1 MIDTKKQN
9 SLSYKSFDI
18 DGEIILKEIIDQAIS
33 KREKVFIINKD
44 KTFDSFRS
52 YLDIKNCKILFEGT
66 DFEAG
71 DSDFTSS
78 YNLIQLDKSI
88 IDDGATLLSFKTG
101 EIKARIDREVLKAN
115 LYLSLA
121 SDSNM
126 PNGIGLKTNFNLFV
140 IKMKTGTYQRGF
152 RILLDSDYY
161 FDTNL
166 LVLLST
172 SESPEDHPLL
182 KYYYHLLLK
191 QFKSGQLGFDYEK
204 DAILMLQLSQK
215 FFEKDVIIE
224 LQKTIIKSAMAEF
237 KELISLN
244 NKAEHFVEFVASLF
258 DNVFI
263 NIDGIDPKTFLE
275 LINLKKTVTLPFI
288 IDLGFYLGAESFDK
302 LLLLVKNDFL
312 KLDESEVLPLIIE
325 KDCLNFA
332 INERINLIFEIA
344 KTIGST
350 KKLKVLIFISP
361 FFNKDEVSFIKKNLK
376 ILYQLKRKKLIQIIE
391 N

>member
-33 KREKVFIINKD
+33 KRDEVFIINKD
-44 KTFDSFRS
+44 KTFDSFRY

-126 PNGIGLKTNFNLFV
+126 TNGIGLKTNFHLFV
-140 IKMKTGTYQRGF
+140 LKMKTGTYQRGF

-166 LVLLST
+166 LVWLST
-172 SESPEDHPLL
+172 SGSPEDHPLL

-191 QFKSGQLGFDYEK
+191 QFKSGQLGFDYGK

-215 FFEKDVIIE
+215 FLEKDDIIE

-237 KELISLN
+237 KELSSLN

-258 DNVFI
+258 ENVFV

-275 LINLKKTVTLPFI
+275 LINLKTVTLPFI
-288 IDLGFYLGAESFDK
+288 TDLGFYLNTESFDEF
-302 LLLLVKNDFL
+302 LLLVKNDFL
-312 KLDESEVLPLIIE
+312 KLDESEVLPLIFE
-325 KDCLNFA
+325 KDCLNFSN
-332 INERINLIFEIA
+332 NERINLIFEIA
-344 KTIGST
+344 TTIGST

-361 FFNKDEVSFIKKNLK
+361 FFNKDEVYFIKENLK

>member
-33 KREKVFIINKD
+33 KRDKVFIINKD

-166 LVLLST
+166 LFWLST
-172 SESPEDHPLL
+172 SESPADHPLL

-191 QFKSGQLGFDYEK
+191 QFKSGQLGFDYRK

-215 FFEKDVIIE
+215 FLEKDAIIE

-237 KELISLN
+237 KELSSLN

-275 LINLKKTVTLPFI
+275 LINLKSVTLPFI
-288 IDLGFYLGAESFDK
+288 TDLGFYLGAESFDE

-312 KLDESEVLPLIIE
+312 KLDESEVLPLLIE
-325 KDCLNFA
+325 KDFLNFS
-332 INERINLIFEIA
+332 INERINLIFEVA

-361 FFNKDEVSFIKKNLK
+361 FFNKDEVSFIKENLK

>member
-33 KREKVFIINKD
+33 KRDEVFIINKD

-66 DFEAG
+66 DFESG

-126 PNGIGLKTNFNLFV
+126 TNGIGLKTNFHLFV
-140 IKMKTGTYQRGF
+140 LKMKTGTYQRGF

-166 LVLLST
+166 LVWLST
-172 SESPEDHPLL
+172 SESPADHPIL

-191 QFKSGQLGFDYEK
+191 QFKSGQLGFDYGK
-204 DAILMLQLSQK
+204 DAILMLQMSQK
-215 FFEKDVIIE
+215 FLEKDDIIE
-224 LQKTIIKSAMAEF
+224 LQKTIIKSAMAEL
-237 KELISLN
+237 KELSSLN

-275 LINLKKTVTLPFI
+275 LINLKSVTLPFI
-288 IDLGFYLGAESFDK
+288 TDLGFYLGAESFDE

-312 KLDESEVLPLIIE
+312 KLDESEVLPLLIE
-325 KDCLNFA
+325 KDFLNFS
-332 INERINLIFEIA
+332 INEKINLIFEIA

-361 FFNKDEVSFIKKNLK
+361 FFNKDEVSFIKENLK

>member
-33 KREKVFIINKD
+33 KRDEVFIINKD
-44 KTFDSFRS
+44 KTFDFFRS

-152 RILLDSDYY
+152 RIFVDSDYY

-166 LVLLST
+166 LVWLST
-172 SESPEDHPLL
+172 SESPADHPLL

-191 QFKSGQLGFDYEK
+191 QFKSGQLGFDYRK
-204 DAILMLQLSQK
+204 DSILMLQLSQK
-215 FFEKDVIIE
+215 FLEKDDIIE

-237 KELISLN
+237 KELSSLN

-275 LINLKKTVTLPFI
+275 LINLKSVTLPFI
-288 IDLGFYLGAESFDK
+288 TDLGFYLGAESFDE

-312 KLDESEVLPLIIE
+312 KLDESEVFPLLIE
-325 KDCLNFA
+325 KDFLNFS
-332 INERINLIFEIA
+332 INEKINLIFEIA

>member
-33 KREKVFIINKD
+33 KRDEVFIINKD

-71 DSDFTSS
+71 DSNFTSS

-126 PNGIGLKTNFNLFV
+126 TNGIGLKTNFHLFV
-140 IKMKTGTYQRGF
+140 LKMKTGTYQRGF

-166 LVLLST
+166 LVWLST
-172 SESPEDHPLL
+172 SESPADHPLL

-191 QFKSGQLGFDYEK
+191 QFKSGQLGFDYGK

-224 LQKTIIKSAMAEF
+224 LQKTIIKSAMDEF
-237 KELISLN
+237 KELSSLN

-258 DNVFI
+258 DNVFV

-275 LINLKKTVTLPFI
+275 LINLKSVTLPFI
-288 IDLGFYLGAESFDK
+288 TDLGFYLGAESFDE

-312 KLDESEVLPLIIE
+312 KLDESEVLPLLIE
-325 KDCLNFA
+325 KDFLNFS
-332 INERINLIFEIA
+332 INEKINLIFEIA

-361 FFNKDEVSFIKKNLK
+361 FFNKDEVSFIKENLK

>member
-33 KREKVFIINKD
+33 KRDEVFIINKD
-44 KTFDSFRS
+44 KTFDSFRY

-71 DSDFTSS
+71 GSDFTSS

-88 IDDGATLLSFKTG
+88 IDDGTTLLSFKTG

-121 SDSNM
+121 SDSDM
-126 PNGIGLKTNFNLFV
+126 TNGIGLKTNFHLFV
-140 IKMKTGTYQRGF
+140 LKMKTGTYQRGF
-152 RILLDSDYY
+152 RIFVDSDYY

-166 LVLLST
+166 LVWLST

-182 KYYYHLLLK
+182 KYYYNLLLK
-191 QFKSGQLGFDYEK
+191 QFKSGQLGFDYGK

-224 LQKTIIKSAMAEF
+224 LQKTIIKSAMDEF
-237 KELISLN
+237 KELSSLN

-258 DNVFI
+258 DNVFV

-275 LINLKKTVTLPFI
+275 LINLKSVTLPFI
-288 IDLGFYLGAESFDK
+288 TDLGFYLGAESFDE

-312 KLDESEVLPLIIE
+312 KLDESEVLPLLIE
-325 KDCLNFA
+325 KDFLNFS
-332 INERINLIFEIA
+332 INEKINLIFEIA

-361 FFNKDEVSFIKKNLK
+361 FFNKDEVSFIKENLK

>member
-33 KREKVFIINKD
+33 KRDEVFIINKD
-44 KTFDSFRS
+44 KTFDSFRY

-126 PNGIGLKTNFNLFV
+126 TNGIGLKTNFHLFV
-140 IKMKTGTYQRGF
+140 LKMKTGTYQRGF

-166 LVLLST
+166 LVWLST

-191 QFKSGQLGFDYEK
+191 QFKSGQLGFDYGK

-215 FFEKDVIIE
+215 FLEKDDIIE

-237 KELISLN
+237 KELSSLN

-258 DNVFI
+258 ENVFV

-275 LINLKKTVTLPFI
+275 LINLKTVTLPFI
-288 IDLGFYLGAESFDK
+288 TDLGFYLNTESFDEF
-302 LLLLVKNDFL
+302 LLLVKNDFL
-312 KLDESEVLPLIIE
+312 KLDESEVLPLIFE
-325 KDCLNFA
+325 KDCLNFSN
-332 INERINLIFEIA
+332 NERINLIFEIA
-344 KTIGST
+344 TTIGST

-361 FFNKDEVSFIKKNLK
+361 FFNKDEVYFIKENLK

>member
-140 IKMKTGTYQRGF
+140 IKMKTGTSQRGF
-152 RILLDSDYY
+152 RIFVDSDYY

-166 LVLLST
+166 LVWLST
-172 SESPEDHPLL
+172 SESPADHPLL

-191 QFKSGQLGFDYEK
+191 QFKSGQLGFDYRK
-204 DAILMLQLSQK
+204 DSILMLQLSQN

-224 LQKTIIKSAMAEF
+224 LQKTIIKSAMDEF

-258 DNVFI
+258 ENVFI

-275 LINLKKTVTLPFI
+275 LINLKTVTLPFI
-288 IDLGFYLGAESFDK
+288 TDLGFYLNTESFDEF
-302 LLLLVKNDFL
+302 LLLVKNDFL
-312 KLDESEVLPLIIE
+312 KLDESEVLPLIFE
-325 KDCLNFA
+325 KDCLNFSN
-332 INERINLIFEIA
+332 NEKINLIFEIA
-344 KTIGST
+344 TTIGST

-361 FFNKDEVSFIKKNLK
+361 FFNKDEVSFIKENLK

>member
-33 KREKVFIINKD
+33 KRDKVFIINKD

-52 YLDIKNCKILFEGT
+52 YLDIKDCKILFEGT

-152 RILLDSDYY
+152 RIFVDSDYY

-166 LVLLST
+166 LFWLST
-172 SESPEDHPLL
+172 SESPADHPLL

-191 QFKSGQLGFDYEK
+191 QFKSGQLGFDYGK
-204 DAILMLQLSQK
+204 DSILMLQLSQK
-215 FFEKDVIIE
+215 FLEKDDIIE
-224 LQKTIIKSAMAEF
+224 LQKTIIKSATAEF

-275 LINLKKTVTLPFI
+275 LINLKSVALPFI
-288 IDLGFYLGAESFDK
+288 TDLGFYLGAESFDE

-312 KLDESEVLPLIIE
+312 KLDESEVATLLIE
-325 KDCLNFA
+325 KDFFNFS

-361 FFNKDEVSFIKKNLK
+361 FFNKDEVSFIKENLK

>member
-33 KREKVFIINKD
+33 KRDKVFIINKD

-52 YLDIKNCKILFEGT
+52 YLDIKDCKILFEGT

-126 PNGIGLKTNFNLFV
+126 TNGIGLKTNFHLFV
-140 IKMKTGTYQRGF
+140 LKMKTGTYQRGF

-166 LVLLST
+166 LVWLST

-191 QFKSGQLGFDYEK
+191 QFKSGQLGFDYRK

-224 LQKTIIKSAMAEF
+224 LQKTIIKSAMDEF
-237 KELISLN
+237 KELSSLN

-275 LINLKKTVTLPFI
+275 LINLKSVTLPFI
-288 IDLGFYLGAESFDK
+288 NDLGFYLGAESFEE

-312 KLDESEVLPLIIE
+312 KLDESEVLPLLIE
-325 KDCLNFA
+325 KDFLNFS
-332 INERINLIFEIA
+332 INKRINLIFEIA

-361 FFNKDEVSFIKKNLK
+361 FFNKDEVSFIKENLK

>member
-33 KREKVFIINKD
+33 KRDEVFIINKD

-152 RILLDSDYY
+152 RIFVDSDYY

-166 LVLLST
+166 LVWLST
-172 SESPEDHPLL
+172 SESPADHPLL

-191 QFKSGQLGFDYEK
+191 QFKLGQLGFDYGN
-204 DAILMLQLSQK
+204 DSILMLQLSQK
-215 FFEKDVIIE
+215 FLEKDDIIE

-237 KELISLN
+237 KELSSLN

-275 LINLKKTVTLPFI
+275 LINLKSVTLPFI
-288 IDLGFYLGAESFDK
+288 TDLGFYLGAESFDE

-312 KLDESEVLPLIIE
+312 KLDESEVFPLLIE
-325 KDCLNFA
+325 KDFLNFS
-332 INERINLIFEIA
+332 INEKINLIFEIA

>member
-33 KREKVFIINKD
+33 KRDEVFIINKD

-66 DFEAG
+66 DFESG

-126 PNGIGLKTNFNLFV
+126 TNGIGLKTNFHLFV
-140 IKMKTGTYQRGF
+140 LKMKTGTYQRGF

-166 LVLLST
+166 LVWLST

-191 QFKSGQLGFDYEK
+191 QFKSGKLGFDYGK

-215 FFEKDVIIE
+215 FLEKDDIIE

-237 KELISLN
+237 KELSSLN
-244 NKAEHFVEFVASLF
+244 NKTEHFVEFVASLF
-258 DNVFI
+258 ENVFI
-263 NIDGIDPKTFLE
+263 NINGIDPKTFLE
-275 LINLKKTVTLPFI
+275 LINLKSVTLPFI
-288 IDLGFYLGAESFDK
+288 IDLGFYLGAESFDVF
-302 LLLLVKNDFL
+302 LLLVKNDFL

-361 FFNKDEVSFIKKNLK
+361 FFKKDEVSFIKENLK

>member
-33 KREKVFIINKD
+33 KRDEVFIINKD
-44 KTFDSFRS
+44 KTFDSFRY

-88 IDDGATLLSFKTG
+88 IDDGTTLLSFKTG

-121 SDSNM
+121 SDSDM
-126 PNGIGLKTNFNLFV
+126 TNGIGLKTNFHLFV
-140 IKMKTGTYQRGF
+140 LKMKTGTYQRGF
-152 RILLDSDYY
+152 RIFVDSDYY

-166 LVLLST
+166 LVWLST

-182 KYYYHLLLK
+182 KYYYNLLLK
-191 QFKSGQLGFDYEK
+191 QFKSGQLGFDYGK

-215 FFEKDVIIE
+215 FLEKDVVIE

-237 KELISLN
+237 KELSSLN

-258 DNVFI
+258 DNVFV

-275 LINLKKTVTLPFI
+275 LINLKSVTLPFI
-288 IDLGFYLGAESFDK
+288 TDLGFYLGAESFDE

-312 KLDESEVLPLIIE
+312 KLDDSEVLPLLIE
-325 KDCLNFA
+325 KDFLNFS
-332 INERINLIFEIA
+332 INEKINLIFEIA
-344 KTIGST
+344 KTIGSN

-361 FFNKDEVSFIKKNLK
+361 FFNKDEVSFIKENLK

>member
-33 KREKVFIINKD
+33 KRDKVFIINKD
-44 KTFDSFRS
+44 KTFDSFRY

-71 DSDFTSS
+71 NSDFTSS

-121 SDSNM
+121 SDSDM
-126 PNGIGLKTNFNLFV
+126 TNGIGLKTNFHLFV
-140 IKMKTGTYQRGF
+140 LKMKTGTYQRGF

-166 LVLLST
+166 LVWLST
-172 SESPEDHPLL
+172 SESPADHPLL

-191 QFKSGQLGFDYEK
+191 QFKSGQLGFDYGK

-224 LQKTIIKSAMAEF
+224 LQKTIIKSAMDEF
-237 KELISLN
+237 KELSSLN

-258 DNVFI
+258 DNVFV

-275 LINLKKTVTLPFI
+275 LINLKSVTLPFI
-288 IDLGFYLGAESFDK
+288 TDLGFYLGAESFDE

-312 KLDESEVLPLIIE
+312 KLDESEVLPLLIE
-325 KDCLNFA
+325 KDFLNFS
-332 INERINLIFEIA
+332 INEKINLIFEIA

-361 FFNKDEVSFIKKNLK
+361 FFNKDEVSFIKENLK

>member
-33 KREKVFIINKD
+33 KRDKVFIINKD

-52 YLDIKNCKILFEGT
+52 YLDIKDCKILFEGT

-126 PNGIGLKTNFNLFV
+126 TNGIGLKTNFHLFV
-140 IKMKTGTYQRGF
+140 LKMKTGTYQRGF

-166 LVLLST
+166 LVWLST
-172 SESPEDHPLL
+172 SESPADHPLL

-191 QFKSGQLGFDYEK
+191 QFKSGQLGFDYRK

-224 LQKTIIKSAMAEF
+224 LQKTIIKSAMDEF
-237 KELISLN
+237 KELSSLN

-258 DNVFI
+258 ENVFI

-275 LINLKKTVTLPFI
+275 LINLKSVTLPFI
-288 IDLGFYLGAESFDK
+288 TDLGFYLGAESFDE

-312 KLDESEVLPLIIE
+312 KLDESEVLPLLIE
-325 KDCLNFA
+325 KDFLNFS
-332 INERINLIFEIA
+332 INEKINLIFEIA

-361 FFNKDEVSFIKKNLK
+361 FFNKDEVSFIKENLK

>member
-9 SLSYKSFDI
+9 SLTYKNFDI
-18 DGEIILKEIIDQAIS
+18 DGGIILKGIIDQAIS
-33 KREKVFIINKD
+33 KRDKVFTINKD

-52 YLDIKNCKILFEGT
+52 YLDIKNCNILFEGT
-66 DFEAG
+66 DFDHG
-71 DSDFTSS
+71 DSNFVSS
-78 YNLIQLDKSI
+78 SNLIQLDNI
-88 IDDGATLLSFKTG
+88 IMTDGATIFALQNG
-101 EIKARIDREVLKAN
+101 ELKAKLDREVLKAN

-121 SDSNM
+121 SDNKM
-126 PNGIGLKTNFNLFV
+126 PNGVDLKTNFFLSV
-140 IKMKTGTYQRGF
+140 LKMKTGTYQRGF
-152 RILLDSDYY
+152 RIFVNADYY

-166 LVLLST
+166 LFWLST
-172 SESPEDHPLL
+172 SESPADHPLL
-182 KYYYHLLLK
+182 KYYYNLLLK
-191 QFKSGQLGFDYEK
+191 QFQSGQLGFDYGK

-215 FFEKDVIIE
+215 FLEKDDIIE

-237 KELISLN
+237 KELSLLN
-244 NKAEHFVEFVASLF
+244 NKAEQFVAFVASLF
-258 DNVFI
+258 ENVFI

-275 LINLKKTVTLPFI
+275 LINLKSVTFSFI
-288 IDLGFYLGAESFDK
+288 TDLGFYLGEESFDE

-312 KLDESEVLPLIIE
+312 KLDELEVLQLIIK
-325 KDCLNFA
+325 KDCLNFS

-361 FFNKDEVSFIKKNLK
+361 FFNKDEVSFIKENLK

>member
-33 KREKVFIINKD
+33 KRDEVFIINKD

-140 IKMKTGTYQRGF
+140 IKMKTGTSQREF
-152 RILLDSDYY
+152 RIFVDSDYY

-166 LVLLST
+166 LVWLST
-172 SESPEDHPLL
+172 SESPADHPLL
-182 KYYYHLLLK
+182 KYYYHLLLN
-191 QFKSGQLGFDYEK
+191 QFKSGQLGFDYRK

-258 DNVFI
+258 ENVFI
-263 NIDGIDPKTFLE
+263 NINGIDPKTFLE
-275 LINLKKTVTLPFI
+275 LINLKTVTLPFI
-288 IDLGFYLGAESFDK
+288 TDLGFYLGAESFDE

-312 KLDESEVLPLIIE
+312 KLDESEVLPLLIE
-325 KDCLNFA
+325 KDFLNFS

-361 FFNKDEVSFIKKNLK
+361 FFNKDEVSFIKENLK

>member
-33 KREKVFIINKD
+33 KRDEVFIINKD

-126 PNGIGLKTNFNLFV
+126 TNGIGLKTNFHLFV
-140 IKMKTGTYQRGF
+140 LKMKTGTYQRGF

-166 LVLLST
+166 LVWLST

-182 KYYYHLLLK
+182 KYYYNLLLK
-191 QFKSGQLGFDYEK
+191 QFQSGQLGFDYGK

-215 FFEKDVIIE
+215 FLEKDDIVE

-237 KELISLN
+237 KELSLLN

-263 NIDGIDPKTFLE
+263 NIDGIDPKNFLE
-275 LINLKKTVTLPFI
+275 LINLKSVTLPFI
-288 IDLGFYLGAESFDK
+288 TDLGFYLDAESFDE

-312 KLDESEVLPLIIE
+312 KLDESEVLPLLIE
-325 KDCLNFA
+325 KDCLNFS
-332 INERINLIFEIA
+332 INERIDLIFEIA

-361 FFNKDEVSFIKKNLK
+361 FFNKDEVSFIKENLK

>member
-33 KREKVFIINKD
+33 KRDEVFIINKD

-126 PNGIGLKTNFNLFV
+126 LNGIGLKTNFNLFV

-152 RILLDSDYY
+152 RIFVDSDYY

-166 LVLLST
+166 LVWLST
-172 SESPEDHPLL
+172 SESPADHPLL

-191 QFKSGQLGFDYEK
+191 QFKLGQLGFDYGK
-204 DAILMLQLSQK
+204 DSILMLQLSQK
-215 FFEKDVIIE
+215 FLEKDDIIE

-237 KELISLN
+237 KELSSLN

-275 LINLKKTVTLPFI
+275 LINLKSVTLPFI
-288 IDLGFYLGAESFDK
+288 TDLGFYLGAESFDE

-312 KLDESEVLPLIIE
+312 KLDESEVFPLLIE
-325 KDCLNFA
+325 KDFLNFS
-332 INERINLIFEIA
+332 INEKINLIFEIA

>member
-33 KREKVFIINKD
+33 KRDEVFIINKD

-66 DFEAG
+66 DFESG

-126 PNGIGLKTNFNLFV
+126 TNGIGLKTNFHLFV
-140 IKMKTGTYQRGF
+140 LKMKTGTYQRGF

-166 LVLLST
+166 LVWLST
-172 SESPEDHPLL
+172 SESPADHPLL

-191 QFKSGQLGFDYEK
+191 QFKSGQLGFDYRK

-215 FFEKDVIIE
+215 FLEKDDIIE
-224 LQKTIIKSAMAEF
+224 LQKTIIKSAMAEL
-237 KELISLN
+237 KELSSLN

-275 LINLKKTVTLPFI
+275 LINLKSVTLPFI
-288 IDLGFYLGAESFDK
+288 TDLGFYLGAESFDE

-312 KLDESEVLPLIIE
+312 KLDESEVLPLLIE
-325 KDCLNFA
+325 KDFLNFS
-332 INERINLIFEIA
+332 INKKINLIFEIA

-361 FFNKDEVSFIKKNLK
+361 FFNKDEVSFIKENLK

>member
-1 MIDTKKQN
+1 MIDTKKQT

-33 KREKVFIINKD
+33 KRDKVFIINKD
-44 KTFDSFRS
+44 KTFDSFRY

-88 IDDGATLLSFKTG
+88 IDDEATLLSFKTG
-101 EIKARIDREVLKAN
+101 EIKARIDREVLRAN

-121 SDSNM
+121 SDSDM
-126 PNGIGLKTNFNLFV
+126 PNGIGLKTNFHLFV
-140 IKMKTGTYQRGF
+140 LKMKTGTYQRGF

-166 LVLLST
+166 LVWLST
-172 SESPEDHPLL
+172 SESPADHPLL

-191 QFKSGQLGFDYEK
+191 QFKSGQLGFDYGK

-215 FFEKDVIIE
+215 FLEKDDIIE
-224 LQKTIIKSAMAEF
+224 LQKTIIKSATAEF
-237 KELISLN
+237 KELSSLN

-275 LINLKKTVTLPFI
+275 LINLKSVTLPFI
-288 IDLGFYLGAESFDK
+288 TDLGFYLGAESFDE

-312 KLDESEVLPLIIE
+312 KLDESEVLPLLIE
-325 KDCLNFA
+325 KDFFNFS

-361 FFNKDEVSFIKKNLK
+361 FFNKDEVSFIKENLK
-376 ILYQLKRKKLIQIIE
+376 ILYQLKRKKLIQII
-391 N
+391 

>member
-33 KREKVFIINKD
+33 KRDEVFIINKD

-152 RILLDSDYY
+152 RIFVDSDYY

-166 LVLLST
+166 LVWLST
-172 SESPEDHPLL
+172 SESPADHPLL
-182 KYYYHLLLK
+182 KYYYYLLLK
-191 QFKSGQLGFDYEK
+191 QFKLGQLGFDYGK
-204 DAILMLQLSQK
+204 DSILMLQLSQK
-215 FFEKDVIIE
+215 FLEKDDIIE

-237 KELISLN
+237 KELSSLN

-275 LINLKKTVTLPFI
+275 LINLKSVTLPFI
-288 IDLGFYLGAESFDK
+288 TDLGFYLGAESFDE

-312 KLDESEVLPLIIE
+312 KLDESEVFLLLIE
-325 KDCLNFA
+325 KDFLNFS
-332 INERINLIFEIA
+332 INEKINLIFEIA
-344 KTIGST
+344 
-350 KKLKVLIFISP
+350 
-361 FFNKDEVSFIKKNLK
+361 
-376 ILYQLKRKKLIQIIE
+376 
-391 N
+391 

>member
-33 KREKVFIINKD
+33 KRDKVFIINKD
-44 KTFDSFRS
+44 KTFDSFRY

-88 IDDGATLLSFKTG
+88 IDDEATILSFKTG
-101 EIKARIDREVLKAN
+101 EIKARIDREVLRAN

-121 SDSNM
+121 SDSDM

-166 LVLLST
+166 LVWLST

-182 KYYYHLLLK
+182 KYYYNLLLK
-191 QFKSGQLGFDYEK
+191 QFKSGQLGFDYGK

-224 LQKTIIKSAMAEF
+224 LQKTIIKSAMDEF
-237 KELISLN
+237 KELSSLN

-258 DNVFI
+258 DNVFV

-275 LINLKKTVTLPFI
+275 LINLKSVTLPFI
-288 IDLGFYLGAESFDK
+288 TDLGFYLGAESFDE

-312 KLDESEVLPLIIE
+312 KLDESEVLPLLIE
-325 KDCLNFA
+325 KDFLNFS
-332 INERINLIFEIA
+332 INEKINLIFEIA

-361 FFNKDEVSFIKKNLK
+361 FFNKDEVSFIKENLK

>member
-9 SLSYKSFDI
+9 SLSYKSFDM

-33 KREKVFIINKD
+33 KRDEVFIINKD

-121 SDSNM
+121 SDNKM
-126 PNGIGLKTNFNLFV
+126 PNGVDLKTNFFLSV
-140 IKMKTGTYQRGF
+140 LKMKTGTYQRGF
-152 RILLDSDYY
+152 RIFVNADYY

-166 LVLLST
+166 LFWLST
-172 SESPEDHPLL
+172 SESPADHPLL
-182 KYYYHLLLK
+182 KYYYNLLLK
-191 QFKSGQLGFDYEK
+191 QFQSGQLGFDYGN
-204 DAILMLQLSQK
+204 DAILMLQLSQN
-215 FFEKDVIIE
+215 FFDKDVIIE

-237 KELISLN
+237 KEVSLSN
-244 NKAEHFVEFVASLF
+244 NKAVQFVGLVSSLF
-258 DNVFI
+258 DNVFLNI
-263 NIDGIDPKTFLE
+263 NGIDTKSFLE
-275 LINLKKTVTLPFI
+275 LINLKSVTLTFLTE
-288 IDLGFYLGAESFDK
+288 LGFCLGEESFYEF
-302 LLLLVKNDFL
+302 LLLVKNNIIQF
-312 KLDESEVLPLIIE
+312 DESEVFPLIFE
-325 KDCLNFA
+325 KDFLDFST
-332 INERINLIFEIA
+332 NERINLIFEIA
-344 KTIGST
+344 RTIGST

-361 FFNKDEVSFIKKNLK
+361 FFNKDEVSIIKENLK
-376 ILYQLKRKKLIQIIE
+376 IIYQLKRKKSIQIIE

>member
-33 KREKVFIINKD
+33 KRDEVFIINKD

-71 DSDFTSS
+71 DSNFTSS

-126 PNGIGLKTNFNLFV
+126 TNGIGLKTNFHLFV
-140 IKMKTGTYQRGF
+140 LKMKTGTYQRGF

-166 LVLLST
+166 LVWLST
-172 SESPEDHPLL
+172 SESPADHPLL

-191 QFKSGQLGFDYEK
+191 QFKSGQLGFDYGK

-224 LQKTIIKSAMAEF
+224 LQKTIIKSAMDEF
-237 KELISLN
+237 KELSSLN

-258 DNVFI
+258 DNVFV

-275 LINLKKTVTLPFI
+275 LINLKSVTLPFI
-288 IDLGFYLGAESFDK
+288 TDLGFYLGAESFDE

-312 KLDESEVLPLIIE
+312 KLDESEVLPLLIE
-325 KDCLNFA
+325 KDFLNFS
-332 INERINLIFEIA
+332 INEKINLIFEIA

-361 FFNKDEVSFIKKNLK
+361 FFNKDEVSFIKENLK
-376 ILYQLKRKKLIQIIE
+376 IIYQLKRKKLIQIIE